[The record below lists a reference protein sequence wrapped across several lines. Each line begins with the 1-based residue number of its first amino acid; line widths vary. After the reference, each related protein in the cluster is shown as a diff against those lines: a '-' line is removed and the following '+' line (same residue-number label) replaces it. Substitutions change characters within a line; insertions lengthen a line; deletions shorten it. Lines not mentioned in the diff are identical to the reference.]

1 MVLISL
7 SQGNE
12 LVEHSQD
19 LMWSQSN
26 VTKTRKLI
34 WKTCSQ
40 LNLKIMNDL
49 VKNGRD
55 LTKKGTNLYNMDL
68 MISQFNLNVRDEL
81 VKQL

>member
-40 LNLKIMNDL
+40 FNLKEWTI
-49 VKNGRD
+49 
-55 LTKKGTNLYNMDL
+55 
-68 MISQFNLNVRDEL
+68 
-81 VKQL
+81 